1 MKGFKNVN
9 LYLGNKR
16 IVKASLLIEE
26 GKIKK
31 IGDFVGEDLI
41 SLDDSLVVVPG
52 FIDKHV
58 HGANNS
64 DGMYPTFED
73 IENIAVTIPKEGVTS
88 FLVTT
93 MTQTEEEIDKALV
106 NINEYIKRQ
115 SKGAEVLGIHLE
127 GPFISKKHKGAQVE
141 SAIVP
146 CSVEQFK
153 HYQKKSG
160 DNIRQVTL
168 AYEENGEEL
177 VKYLVKNNIVA
188 SLGHTD
194 ATSAQVKEAVKAGA
208 TSVTHCFNA
217 MKGLHHRE
225 AGTVGGSMLADELYC
240 ELIADL
246 IHVSPDAIRILF
258 KTKGKDRIVLIT
270 DAMEAKHLP
279 DGEYSL
285 GGQKVFVKGGA
296 ARLADGTLAGSTL
309 TMDVALRNIKEVM
322 EMDFLDV
329 VDLATVNPAKNLKID
344 YKKGY
349 IKEGYDADFTVINSN
364 FEIFKTISK
373 GKIIYEK

>member
-9 LYLGNKR
+9 LYLGDKK
-16 IVKASLLIEE
+16 IVKTSLLIEN

-31 IGDFVGEDLI
+31 IGEVLEDGLTT
-41 SLDDSLVVVPG
+41 LDDSLVVVPG

-64 DGMYPTFED
+64 DGMYPTLDD
-73 IENIAVTIPKEGVTS
+73 IENIALTIAKEGVSS
-88 FLVTT
+88 FLATT
-93 MTQTEEEIDKALV
+93 MTQSEENIDHALE
-106 NINEYIKRQ
+106 NIKRYMEKQ
-115 SKGAEVLGIHLE
+115 NKGAEVLGIHLE

-141 SAIVP
+141 EAITA

-153 HYQKKSG
+153 HYQEKSG

-168 AYEENGEEL
+168 AFEEDGEGL

-188 SLGHTD
+188 SLGHSD
-194 ATSAQVKEAVKAGA
+194 ATSAQVKEAAALGA

-217 MKGLHHRE
+217 MRGLHHRE
-225 AGTVGGSMLADELYC
+225 AGTVGGSMLCDDLYC

-270 DAMEAKHLP
+270 DGIEAKHLP

-285 GGQKVFVKGGA
+285 GGQKVYVKEGA
-296 ARLADGTLAGSTL
+296 ARLVDGTLAGSTL
-309 TMDVALRNIKEVM
+309 SMNVAMRNIKEVM
-322 EMDFLDV
+322 AMDYLDV
-329 VDLATVNPAKNLKID
+329 VDLATINPAKNLKID

-349 IKEGYDADFTVINSN
+349 IKEGYDADFTVINNN
-364 FEIFKTISK
+364 FEVFKTINK
-373 GKIIYEK
+373 GKIIFEK

>member
-9 LYLGNKR
+9 LYLGDKR
-16 IVKASLLIEE
+16 IVKTSLLIEN

-31 IGDFVGEDLI
+31 IGDLIENDLI
-41 SLDDSLVVVPG
+41 SLDDDLVVVPG

-73 IENIAVTIPKEGVTS
+73 IENIAVTIPKEGVAS
-88 FLVTT
+88 FLATT

-106 NINEYIKRQ
+106 NINDYIKKQ
-115 SKGAEVLGIHLE
+115 SKGAEVIGIHLE

-153 HYQKKSG
+153 HYQKKAG

-177 VKYLVKNNIVA
+177 IKYLVKNNIVA

-225 AGTVGGSMLADELYC
+225 AGTVGGSMLCDELYC

-285 GGQKVFVKGGA
+285 GGQKVFVKDGA

-309 TMDVALRNIKEVM
+309 TMDVAMRNIKEVM
-322 EMDFLDV
+322 GMNYLEV

-344 YKKGY
+344 HKKGY